1 MELRIENNRGF
12 WSQKTIVCNE
22 IITLV
27 RNIDNKYDVYL
38 CFKNGSKNAKI
49 KANYTFAIP
58 SEVFIDGVLETN
70 VEIYFQGTLVKRI
83 PCDRLIIQD
92 TDNELKAIPEVD
104 ALKSIMEE
112 QGNTIKELKSEVEEL
127 SNKLDFFIKLWKEEL

>member
-22 IITLV
+22 EITLV
-27 RNIDNKYDVYL
+27 QKIDFKYDVYL
-38 CFKNGSKNAKI
+38 CFKNGEKIAKMKVKDKFVLPNEI
-49 KANYTFAIP
+49 FN
-58 SEVFIDGVLETN
+58 DGALETN

-92 TDNELKAIPEVD
+92 SDKELKAIPEIEI
-104 ALKSIMEE
+104 LKGIIEKQSKKIE
-112 QGNTIKELKSEVEEL
+112 KL
-127 SNKLDFFIKLWKEEL
+127 SDKLDFFIKLWKEGI

>member
-38 CFKNGSKNAKI
+38 CFKNGNKSAKI
-49 KANYTFAIP
+49 KVNYTFALP
-58 SEVFIDGVLETN
+58 SEVFADGVLETN

-92 TDNELKAIPEVD
+92 TDNELKAIPEVES
-104 ALKSIMEE
+104 LKNTISE
-112 QGNTIKELKSEVEEL
+112 QGNIINELKSKVEEL
-127 SNKLDFFIKLWKEEL
+127 SIKLDFFIKLWKEEL

>member
-22 IITLV
+22 EITLV
-27 RNIDNKYDVYL
+27 QKIDFKYDVYL
-38 CFKNGSKNAKI
+38 CLKNGEKTSKI
-49 KANYTFAIP
+49 KVKDRFVLPN
-58 SEVFIDGVLETN
+58 EVFTGGVLETN

-92 TDNELKAIPEVD
+92 SDKELKAIPEIEI
-104 ALKSIMEE
+104 LKGIIEE
-112 QGNTIKELKSEVEEL
+112 QDKKIERL
-127 SNKLDFFIKLWKEEL
+127 SDKLDFFIKLWKEEL

>member
-38 CFKNGSKNAKI
+38 CFKNGN
-49 KANYTFAIP
+49 
-58 SEVFIDGVLETN
+58 
-70 VEIYFQGTLVKRI
+70 IYFQGTLVKRI